1 MRKGWLALS
10 ADDDYTA
17 GMTIYT
23 RTGDRGETGLLGA
36 ARVPKDSPRLEVCG
50 DLDELDALLG
60 LARCEPMSEDVAAL
74 LERIQRRMV
83 AVRAEVVAPATPA
96 RIDAVGPPDIGELE
110 RAIDLHDAKLEPL
123 TTFIVPGGSRAAA
136 VLHVARAVCRR
147 AERRLV
153 SLARA
158 EPSSVSP
165 SLLAYVNR
173 LSDLLFVL
181 ARLSNAQAG
190 HGD

>member
-17 GMTIYT
+17 EMTIYT

-36 ARVPKDSPRLEVCG
+36 ARVSKDSPRLEVCG

-74 LERIQRRMV
+74 LERIQCRMV
-83 AVRAEVVAPATPA
+83 AVRAEVVAPATPSH
-96 RIDAVGPPDIGELE
+96 IDAVGQPDIEELE

-123 TTFIVPGGSRAAA
+123 TKFIVPGGSRTAAA
-136 VLHVARAVCRR
+136 LHVARAVCRR

-153 SLARA
+153 SLTRA
-158 EPSSVSP
+158 EPSAVSP
-165 SLLAYVNR
+165 PLLAYVNR

-190 HGD
+190 YGD